1 MTKTRELIRELLS
14 LINKPELDAT
24 QVARTK
30 NLICYLSEARR
41 NDEIIPE
48 DINLLE

>member
-30 NLICYLSEARR
+30 NLIS
-41 NDEIIPE
+41 NSTQIIVQQV
-48 DINLLE
+48 L